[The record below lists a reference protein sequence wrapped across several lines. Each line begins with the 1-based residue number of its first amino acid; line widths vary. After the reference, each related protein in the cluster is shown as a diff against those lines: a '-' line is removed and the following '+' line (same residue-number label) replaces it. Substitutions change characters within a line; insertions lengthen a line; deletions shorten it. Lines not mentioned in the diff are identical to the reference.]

1 MTLWHGGSIVI
12 AVLEEVMSRTTRR
25 RAVRAVAPV
34 AGLLAAGLLVWQ
46 GSYAAFSASTN
57 NTSDAWATGN
67 LNLTNNGGTL
77 GAGTYAGTT
86 AALFKGTVAGQ
97 AENNLKIGSSG
108 QKCITVESTGS
119 LPGTLKLYRGAV
131 SGTNGALLAP
141 QVSLT
146 IDAATV
152 GAAVNV
158 GNDCA
163 GFPGSGTTSI
173 AAGTPL
179 SGLQTSWAAATNS
192 FAVVGGTQRV
202 AYRIAWSITTTGTT
216 LGDNALQN
224 SSAIADL
231 TWEIQ

>member
-1 MTLWHGGSIVI
+1 MTLWHGGSVVI

-57 NTSDAWATGN
+57 NQADAWATGN
-67 LNLTNNGGTL
+67 LSLTNNGGTL
-77 GAGTYAGTT
+77 GAGTYSGST

-97 AENNLKIGSSG
+97 PENNLKIGSTG
-108 QKCITVESTGS
+108 QKCITVDSAGS
-119 LPGTLKLYRGAV
+119 LAGTLKLYRGV
-131 SGTNGALLAP
+131 ISGTNGALLAP

-146 IDAATV
+146 IDAANV
-152 GAAVNV
+152 GSGVNV

-173 AAGTPL
+173 VSAVPL
-179 SGLQTSWAAATNS
+179 SGLQTSYATATNS
-192 FAVVGGTQRV
+192 FGVLGSAQRV
-202 AYRIAWSITTTGTT
+202 AYRIAWTITTTGTT
-216 LGDNALQN
+216 AGDNALQN

>member
-57 NTSDAWATGN
+57 NQSDAWATGN

-86 AALFKGTVAGQ
+86 TALFRGTVAGQ
-97 AENNLKIGSSG
+97 PENNLKIGSTG
-108 QKCITVESTGS
+108 TKCITVESTGS
-119 LPGTLKLYRGAV
+119 LAGALKMYRGTV
-131 SGTNGALLAP
+131 SGTNSALLAP

-146 IDAATV
+146 IDAGV
-152 GAAVNV
+152 LGAGVNV
-158 GNDCA
+158 GNDCV
-163 GFPGSGTTSI
+163 GFPGGPLTNVATGVALSALPTSYVTAVPSVAVGT
-173 AAGTPL
+173 
-179 SGLQTSWAAATNS
+179 
-192 FAVVGGTQRV
+192 GTQRV
-202 AYRIAWSITTTGTT
+202 AYRIVWTITTTGNNTT
-216 LGDNALQN
+216 DNGLQN

>member
-1 MTLWHGGSIVI
+1 
-12 AVLEEVMSRTTRR
+12 MSRTTRR

-57 NTSDAWATGN
+57 NQADAWATGN
-67 LNLTNNGGTL
+67 LSLTNNGGTL
-77 GAGTYAGTT
+77 GAGTYSGTT

-97 AENNLKIGSSG
+97 PENNLKIGSTG
-108 QKCITVESTGS
+108 QKCITVDSAGS
-119 LPGTLKLYRGAV
+119 LAGTLKLYRGV
-131 SGTNGALLAP
+131 ISGTNGALLAP

-146 IDAATV
+146 IDAASV
-152 GAAVNV
+152 GSGVNV

-173 AAGTPL
+173 ASAVPL
-179 SGLQTSWAAATNS
+179 SGLQTSYATATNS
-192 FAVVGGTQRV
+192 FGVLGSAQRV
-202 AYRIAWSITTTGTT
+202 AYRIAWTITTTGTT
-216 LGDNALQN
+216 AGDNALQN